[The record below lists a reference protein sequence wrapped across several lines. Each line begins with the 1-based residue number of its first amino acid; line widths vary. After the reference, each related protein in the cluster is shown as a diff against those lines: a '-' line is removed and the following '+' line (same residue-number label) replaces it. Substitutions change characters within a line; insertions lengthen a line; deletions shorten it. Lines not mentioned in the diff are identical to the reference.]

1 MLCIVQGTWQHICC
15 CSSDV
20 GSWCSRLLVRLVG
33 LGLWPQAGR
42 RRVTVCAGLM
52 RCVGSPVRAG
62 SSFGLC
68 FGVRVRV

>member
-42 RRVTVCAGLM
+42 PNLALLLQALDVERVVASVEL
-52 RCVGSPVRAG
+52 A
-62 SSFGLC
+62 LL
-68 FGVRVRV
+68 